1 MWRVKNSCGS
11 RQFIVINGYND
22 RLHQQSINSFSVGLR
37 TIFSVCL
44 VFHFYFYYFSAF
56 DKSQSHMMG
65 SSKDTTTKFSFSSI
79 GYCKC

>member
-22 RLHQQSINSFSVGLR
+22 RLHQQSINSFSVGLGPFFR
-37 TIFSVCL
+37 MLGFSFL
-44 VFHFYFYYFSAF
+44 FYYFSAF

-65 SSKDTTTKFSFSSI
+65 SSKDTTTKFSFSSV